1 MYILYF
7 IAIFR
12 EIYVQRWF
20 WVEGTSGSGGGAV
33 EGGSGSEEVSFAWG
47 GLLGGGTGGSG
58 TTCRQWPSC
67 SIWEVQIMNLILQSR
82 MKPGTNSCGLWIPGG
97 CSKERLLALAG
108 HWRTSIWNVWQIQI
122 TWGSCNLPP
131 WFLLLCLD
139 EVSPPDWRLKLQNLQ
154 MRSKCCHFGAGLQGR
169 LVGLR
174 KEDHRNVGSPTW
186 LFYPC
191 SYNLT
196 AKG

>member
-1 MYILYF
+1 MPF
-7 IAIFR
+7 FAKSMFKD
-12 EIYVQRWF
+12 
-20 WVEGTSGSGGGAV
+20 GSGWKVFLEAAGV
-33 EGGSGSEEVSFAWG
+33 LSREVSGSEEVSFVWG

-58 TTCRQWPSC
+58 TTCRHWPSC
-67 SIWEVQIMNLILQSR
+67 SICEVQNHEFNFT
-82 MKPGTNSCGLWIPGG
+82 KPNEAWGQRAAASGSQVVAPRSG
-97 CSKERLLALAG
+97 LLALAG
-108 HWRTSIWNVWQIQI
+108 QEVEEHQIWNVWQIQI